1 MPAIIIE
8 AIGQLFDEK
17 MEKQNKKLD
26 DRLNDMKLDIIEQ
39 IRKDTDKIL
48 KTALDKFKN
57 EYITATEEKIEQLT
71 NSQSTNEILIGK
83 LERKI
88 CDLEVIVDEQ
98 INRNLCNNIIVKDMP
113 EVEDE
118 NSVSTLTGCGRAPV
132 ARKSLRYKKNLN
144 LNNFFFL

>member
-26 DRLNDMKLDIIEQ
+26 DRLNHMKLDIIEQ
-39 IRKDTDKIL
+39 IRKDTDEIL

-57 EYITATEEKIEQLT
+57 EYITAREEKIEQLT
-71 NSQSTNEILIGK
+71 NSQSTNEILVGK

-98 INRNLCNNIIVKDMP
+98 INRNLCNNIIVKDIP

-118 NSVSTLTGCGRAPV
+118 KWSNTKDIV
-132 ARKSLRYKKNLN
+132 ATSFSNILDKYFKTIGIRWY
-144 LNNFFFL
+144 